1 MSSITLNKGLPEAQ
15 EWSEE
20 SDERGR
26 WSRRKSLL
34 FMAAA
39 SLSFWTVLTVALVV

>member
-1 MSSITLNKGLPEAQ
+1 MSSITLNKGLSETRD
-15 EWSEE
+15 WSEE
-20 SDERGR
+20 SDESGR

-39 SLSFWTVLTVALVV
+39 SVTFWSAITLALVS